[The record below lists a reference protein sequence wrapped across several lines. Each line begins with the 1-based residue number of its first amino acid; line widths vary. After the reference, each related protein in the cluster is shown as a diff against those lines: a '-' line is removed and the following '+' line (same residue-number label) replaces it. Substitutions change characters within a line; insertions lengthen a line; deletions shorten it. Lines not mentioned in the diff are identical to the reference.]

1 MKHYDPDQVTVSF
14 AGIVLKGF
22 ADGSFVT
29 IAQETDNFSDVVGT
43 DGEVSR
49 SKTNDRRATIT
60 FKLMQTSES
69 NQLLSAIANADL
81 DLPGGAGVGQLMVR
95 DRQGLSLYR
104 ADEAWISKPPDV
116 DFDRGA
122 VSREWTLRCAR
133 LERTDGGN

>member
-14 AGIVLKGF
+14 AGIVLQGF

-29 IAQETDNFSDVVGT
+29 VSQETDNFTDVVGS

-60 FKLMQTSES
+60 FKLMQTSSS
-69 NQLLSAIANADL
+69 NALLSAIANADL
-81 DLPGGAGVGQLMVR
+81 AAPAGAGVGQLMVR
-95 DRQGLSLYR
+95 DRQGTSLYR

-122 VSREWTLRCAR
+122 TSREWTLRCAK